1 MHVQMNTHI
10 FSNVWN
16 FSKSSEAVQTWR
28 QEKKSEIEY
37 TAVLNS

>member
-16 FSKSSEAVQTWR
+16 FSKSSETANMKTG
-28 QEKKSEIEY
+28 KKSEIEY